1 MATVSSSIRLW
12 FDLTIFSLS
21 RKEKENEQVVEDLIS
36 LLLNRICL
44 PPPKIYFN
52 HCSLPRPYTYK
63 SHWQVHD
70 LYAGTARIFENH
82 VNIIESKDF
91 LDHVH
96 WPHPVSINN
105 LGCLVLFSSGGHLT
119 FQCRNFVRV
128 DPKKDVVV
136 DVSST
141 SSEDESD
148 KEISVSSTS
157 TPSSSDSD
165 TKSRAKKSKTQKR
178 KPEKERRRS
187 SR

>member
-82 VNIIESKDF
+82 V
-91 LDHVH
+91 H

-141 SSEDESD
+141 SSEDDSD